1 MDRAKNFNITNK
13 INFNNDNVIV
23 TISRHIENPGIVGTV
38 YSSICRHFQGHSVIF
53 THVQSN

>member
-1 MDRAKNFNITNK
+1 MDQAKNFNITNK
-13 INFNNDNVIV
+13 INFNNVIV

-38 YSSICRHFQGHSVIF
+38 YSSICRHIQGHSVIF

>member
-13 INFNNDNVIV
+13 INFNNVIV

-38 YSSICRHFQGHSVIF
+38 YSSICRHIQGHSVIF
-53 THVQSN
+53 IHVQSN